1 MIDTHA
7 HIYAEQFKDELP
19 VIIQRAKTVGITNIL
34 LPNIDVES
42 IEGLNALVELDSHF
56 FKRMM
61 GLHPCSVQE
70 DYKEQLAIIKSQ
82 LDTQKC
88 VAVGEIG
95 VDLYWDKTKQ
105 QEQEDAFLVQ
115 CQWALESNLPI
126 AIHSRESTERI
137 IDLIETHFRDRL
149 TGVFHCFV
157 GDAAQASKIVSMGFY
172 LGIGGVITFKNST
185 LRDEIIDVPLDRIL
199 LETDAPYLAPVP
211 YRGKRNESS
220 YIIEV
225 VKVLSTIYNLSE
237 KEIIELTTTNALK
250 LFKL

>member
-1 MIDTHA
+1 MESLGL
-7 HIYAEQFKDELP
+7 YLEESLVQNSELK
-19 VIIQRAKTVGITNIL
+19 QK
-34 LPNIDVES
+34 
-42 IEGLNALVELDSHF
+42 
-56 FKRMM
+56 
-61 GLHPCSVQE
+61 Q
-70 DYKEQLAIIKSQ
+70 KEQEE
-82 LDTQKC
+82 
-88 VAVGEIG
+88 V
-95 VDLYWDKTKQ
+95 
-105 QEQEDAFLVQ
+105 FLIQ

-126 AIHSRESTERI
+126 AIHSRESTELI
-137 IDLIETHFRDRL
+137 IDLIETHFKDQL
-149 TGVFHCFV
+149 SGVFHCFV

-185 LRDEIIDVPLDRIL
+185 LRNEIIDVPLDRIL

-237 KEIIELTTTNALK
+237 KEIIELTTSNALK